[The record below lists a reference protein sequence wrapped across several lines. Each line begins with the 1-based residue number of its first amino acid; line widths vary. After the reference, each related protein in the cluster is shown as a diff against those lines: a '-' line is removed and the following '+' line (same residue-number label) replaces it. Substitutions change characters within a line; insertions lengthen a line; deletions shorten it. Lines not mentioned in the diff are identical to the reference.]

1 VEQTAT
7 LITLEMGKILASA
20 PAEVTKC
27 ARVLPHYAEHIASC
41 LRTVEAGAVGAR
53 SASVVREPIGVVLAV
68 MPWNSSRLLSNWV
81 AATRS

>member
-1 VEQTAT
+1 MEQTAT

-41 LRTVEAGAVGAR
+41 LRTVEAGAV
-53 SASVVREPIGVVLAV
+53 
-68 MPWNSSRLLSNWV
+68 
-81 AATRS
+81 